1 MIKNRDLSN
10 EEKLLIDNKVEKFLN
25 DEVFSWDIIGE
36 DEGIEVDEFIEEKI
50 IKEIIKVLKDRISYY

>member
-1 MIKNRDLSN
+1 MKKNRDLSN
-10 EEKLLIDNKVEKFLN
+10 EEKLLIDDKVEKFLN
-25 DEVFSWDIIGE
+25 DEVFSWSIIGE

>member
-10 EEKLLIDNKVEKFLN
+10 EEKLLIDDKVEKFLN
-25 DEVFSWDIIGE
+25 DEVFSWSIIGE

>member
-10 EEKLLIDNKVEKFLN
+10 EEKLLIDDKVEKFLN